1 VTDRDRDIPR
11 SEQPGRGE
19 RSERGQE
26 ARAGAAD
33 EQPNLAVDLS
43 VLMGRLARALQQEH
57 ACVEDTLQ
65 AITAAAVCEVPG
77 ARHAGVSLVTGRRSV
92 RSRAATD
99 PIVEQL
105 DGMQTDLGEGPSL
118 NSIWQQHTVRCDDM
132 TSERRWPRFAA
143 AAQERGIASSLSVQL
158 FVAEDNL
165 GALNLYSD
173 TPMAF
178 DEASEDVGLI
188 FAAHAAVALVGA
200 QREAQLLQALLSRD
214 LIGQAKGILME
225 RYKITGDK
233 AFLFLARLSQDT
245 NTKLHDI
252 AEEIIDTVQESG

>member
-1 VTDRDRDIPR
+1 
-11 SEQPGRGE
+11 
-19 RSERGQE
+19 
-26 ARAGAAD
+26 
-33 EQPNLAVDLS
+33 VDLS

>member
-1 VTDRDRDIPR
+1 MTNRHRDIPR
-11 SEQPGRGE
+11 SARPGRGE
-19 RSERGQE
+19 RSEQGQR

-33 EQPNLAVDLS
+33 QWAGLAGDLS
-43 VLMGRLARALQQEH
+43 AGMGQLARSLQQQH
-57 ACVEDTLQ
+57 ASVEDTLK
-65 AITAAAVCEVPG
+65 AITAAAVGGVPG

-92 RSRAATD
+92 HSRAATD

-105 DGMQTDLGEGPSL
+105 DGMQSDLDEGPSL
-118 NSIWQQHTVRCDDM
+118 HSIWRQHTVRCDDLA
-132 TSERRWPRFAA
+132 SEPRWPRFAA
-143 AAQERGIASSLSVQL
+143 AAEQRGIASSLSVQL

-173 TPMAF
+173 TPRAF
-178 DEASEDVGLI
+178 DETSEDYGLI

-200 QREAQLLQALLSRD
+200 QQEAQLLQALLSRD

-225 RYKITGDK
+225 RYKITGEK

-252 AEEIIDTVQESG
+252 AEEIIDTV